1 MTSPSSYSTFS
12 SEESDFSLASTM
24 STPTFTN
31 LATTTTLK
39 NLDNIA
45 PPNCLEEYGVEE
57 QIIEE
62 YGCLTGKEF
71 MAKRDSF
78 TDPAFY
84 VEGVSISVL
93 GILGIFGNLLALIVL
108 SRPNLRDV
116 FHQLLFAV
124 ASFDLMYIVVG
135 GVNYTFKAF
144 NANSDVYVY
153 LYPHI
158 IHPFTH
164 IAATGVIFMTVA
176 ITIERYL
183 GLCHPFLPHTSRK
196 AWYYVVPVVIISVTM
211 NVPKFLEIEHR
222 WDPVTDTETNKTIEM
237 ISYRSTLLR
246 TQENYIVGYQMWT
259 RLICDCVIPVMI
271 LLYLNTKIILAL
283 ISATKVQRFNSAR
296 RQRKEINLTLVLLC
310 IVFIF
315 FCCHAAR
322 IILDVHEFLNVD
334 KVIACQQLHKCTKK
348 PFIWLPNSFFFFLP
362 KVSHLMQIL
371 NSSTNFIVYCLVGH
385 TFRRE
390 LYRTFGIRRYSSV
403 PNYLRG
409 LAYENSTFGTQAFT
423 SRKGSRNDDKE
434 IKKKQFDTRNGSK
447 SNSGNSPSSQN
458 GEAHIFNQS
467 ILSRNGTAKMNGT
480 HGCNGHP
487 DSNFNH
493 HPRAVQLKETGVSF
507 PMTMVPTSMEC

>member
-222 WDPVTDTETNKTIEM
+222 WDPVTDPETNKTIEM
-237 ISYRSTLLR
+237 IAYRSTLLR

-348 PFIWLPNSFFFFLP
+348 PFLWLPNSFFFFLP

-434 IKKKQFDTRNGSK
+434 VKKKQFDTRNGK
-447 SNSGNSPSSQN
+447 NSLSSPN
-458 GEAHIFNQS
+458 GDAHIFNQS
-467 ILSRNGTAKMNGT
+467 ILSKNGTAKMNGT

-493 HPRAVQLKETGVSF
+493 HPRAVQIKETGVSF
-507 PMTMVPTSMEC
+507 PMTIVPTSMEC